1 LKSRRK
7 VILALCSFKKQSM
20 PKFYNVLSVKI
31 FLHLMLLHYN
41 ISTDLQYNVKTF
53 LCLRIRF
60 HCPFFM
66 ELSVGRSPFVLYCR
80 TWVTRRI
87 F

>member
-20 PKFYNVLSVKI
+20 PKFYNVLSVKT
-31 FLHLMLLHYN
+31 FLHFVN

-66 ELSVGRSPFVLYCR
+66 ELGVGRSPFVHYCR